1 MPEPAENYM
10 LAGAIAP
17 FSTIHDFVP
26 DVDGVTLHF
35 FDFIHSR
42 RGVV

>member
-1 MPEPAENYM
+1 M
-10 LAGAIAP
+10 AGAIAP
-17 FSTIHDFVP
+17 LSTIHDFVP

-35 FDFIHSR
+35 FDCIHSR